1 MVTSLTISKV
11 WVGHRNLV
19 RRLISCRVHESG
31 HQVKTSFSPCFLLGR
46 RFLSQHFVFQR
57 RILVCEDTQCGLWRV
72 RPYCSHKVTSAFS
85 RNFGIKLT
93 ILNLQCNSNGS
104 VLLEPDD
111 VRPKPVHGSH
121 PPLFLYTG
129 DLSCRILTTNCT
141 NCIDCMNERVD

>member
-1 MVTSLTISKV
+1 MQSARIRAPGENIFFSVF
-11 WVGHRNLV
+11 
-19 RRLISCRVHESG
+19 
-31 HQVKTSFSPCFLLGR
+31 SFGQKFFSTFC
-46 RFLSQHFVFQR
+46 FQR